1 MLFSKEGGRGGY
13 EGEGNS
19 LWLWYSVDGEWT
31 VCDKE
36 NGWAHCVE
44 KGLNSPV
51 DAATWKVCTGKE
63 WEFVPAVKCNYLN
76 AAEVERLSKARIE
89 ECEGAH

>member
-1 MLFSKEGGRGGY
+1 M
-13 EGEGNS
+13 
-19 LWLWYSVDGEWT
+19 
-31 VCDKE
+31 
-36 NGWAHCVE
+36 E